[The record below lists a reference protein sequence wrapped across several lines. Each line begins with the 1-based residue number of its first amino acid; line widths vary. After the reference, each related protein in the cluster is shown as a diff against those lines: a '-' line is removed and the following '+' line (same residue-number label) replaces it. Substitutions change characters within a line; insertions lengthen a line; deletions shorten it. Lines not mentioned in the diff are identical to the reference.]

1 MSSLYER
8 LVNENRQMIRKG
20 KRQGREEAKLE
31 IAKKL
36 IKKNTNEEM
45 ILEITE
51 VTPKDLEKLKKQV
64 LEQKW
69 KEFYIIFNEKRTPW
83 THFT

>member
-20 KRQGREEAKLE
+20 KKEAKLE

-36 IKKNTNEEM
+36 IKKNANEKM

-64 LEQKW
+64 LL
-69 KEFYIIFNEKRTPW
+69 
-83 THFT
+83 